1 MKQQPTLL
9 GCFAHP
15 DDEILGP
22 GGTLAHYAANGVHVE
37 LVCAT
42 RGEAGEIA
50 DPALA
55 TPETLAQVRE
65 AEMRCAAATL
75 GVHHVTFLDYR
86 DSGMADAA
94 DNQHPDAFI
103 NAPVES
109 VLSQLVKIIR
119 RVKPQVIITFEPFGG
134 YGHPDHIAIHRHT
147 HAAFTAAA
155 NPSYQ
160 PDLGSPWPTA
170 RLFYPIVRTAFF
182 TEMKKRMAARDLDVS
197 FFDNLDAQRAKRWPD
212 DNFQVVMDIS
222 HTIARKWTA
231 FHCHRTQ
238 FGPDNLFRRLPDSEM
253 ANLLK
258 TEYFAL
264 AVPEPAP
271 GLLLADLF
279 DGLG

>member
-1 MKQQPTLL
+1 MRPPPTLL

-22 GGTLAHYAANGVHVE
+22 GGTLAHYAANGARVE

-65 AEMRCAAATL
+65 AEMRCSAATL
-75 GVHHVTFLDYR
+75 GVDHVTFLDYR
-86 DSGMADAA
+86 DSGMAGAKE
-94 DNQHPDAFI
+94 NERPDAFI
-103 NAPVES
+103 NAPADEVTA
-109 VLSQLVKIIR
+109 QLVAIIR
-119 RVKPQVIITFEPFGG
+119 RVKPQVVITFEPFGG
-134 YGHPDHIAIHRHT
+134 YGHPDHVAIHHHT

-155 NPSYQ
+155 DPAYR
-160 PDLGSPWPTA
+160 PDLGAPWQAA

-182 TEMKKRMAARDLDVS
+182 MAMKERMAARGLDVS
-197 FFDNLDAQRAKRWPD
+197 FFDNLEAQREKRWPD
-212 DNFQVVMDIS
+212 DKYQVVMDVA

-238 FGPDNLFRRLPDSEM
+238 FGPDNLFRRLPEGEM
-253 ANLLK
+253 ADLLK
-258 TEYFAL
+258 MEYFAL
-264 AVPEPAP
+264 AAPEPSP

-279 DGLG
+279 DGLL